1 MHENESTNRRID
13 YRVVCSSWVQ
23 AQAAGCL
30 KGAAAGAVA
39 GHFVGKGHAVAGA
52 VGGCIV
58 GRHYA
63 NQAKADAAERAQAQK
78 AAAQQS

>member
-1 MHENESTNRRID
+1 MKMKAPIVASIIALFA
-13 YRVVCSSWVQ
+13 VAGQ

-63 NQAKADAAERAQAQK
+63 NQAKADAAARAQAQK